1 MKIEEVSALERAVR
15 HRSSRPAEETEQQQ
29 PADQRHEREA
39 KVVRVHVLE
48 EQEATRR
55 RGGRINRSSSLY
67 RFFNFGIPR
76 TRCSLWRA
84 RGKKMRR
91 AS

>member
-1 MKIEEVSALERAVR
+1 MKIEEVYALERAVR

-48 EQEATRR
+48 EQEATHR
-55 RGGRINRSSSLY
+55 RGGRHQDAEGQPEAPGQIRTTS
-67 RFFNFGIPR
+67 IPSVQVR
-76 TRCSLWRA
+76 TRLNT
-84 RGKKMRR
+84 
-91 AS
+91 